1 MVENAIYV
9 VLLNQSTTYCS
20 INFMVYNEVIFNK
33 VIFNE
38 VIFNEVIFDEVI
50 FNEVINPRRLMFQLF
65 RITQRCHFCVGG
77 MNLKLN

>member
-38 VIFNEVIFDEVI
+38 VIFNEVTI
-50 FNEVINPRRLMFQLF
+50 PL
-65 RITQRCHFCVGG
+65 TG
-77 MNLKLN
+77 